1 VTLAPAL
8 LRRLAAHAG
17 VDPRTAAKVLRGE
30 AVTSTCVDVVTR
42 ALAELAAREPASFG
56 NVTLPAQPV
65 GDLLAGFAAG
75 GARAQAAVDALTRP
89 RSVVSGDL
97 RGAGGAGGES
107 CAVNANC
114 VELAH
119 DAPEWF
125 EVLYAS
131 TGQIIRFCPRHALA
145 AEALVSYAG
154 WRGVDVPRVLRLL
167 EAHGPPAYDPE
178 QQSNHRGGLVAGD
191 ACKACGGTRAEHN
204 RSERCR
210 GFE

>member
-1 VTLAPAL
+1 VSSKKKP
-8 LRRLAAHAG
+8 
-17 VDPRTAAKVLRGE
+17 D
-30 AVTSTCVDVVTR
+30 
-42 ALAELAAREPASFG
+42 
-56 NVTLPAQPV
+56 QV

-75 GARAQAAVDALTRP
+75 GARAQAAVDALT
-89 RSVVSGDL
+89 S
-97 RGAGGAGGES
+97 GAGDES
-107 CAVNANC
+107 TCAVNVNC

-125 EVLYAS
+125 EVIYSS

-167 EAHGPPAYDPE
+167 EQGGPPKYDRE
-178 QQSNHRGGLVAGD
+178 QNTTHAGGRVAGD
-191 ACKACGGTRAEHN
+191 ECKACGGTRAEHN
-204 RSERCR
+204 RSEKCR